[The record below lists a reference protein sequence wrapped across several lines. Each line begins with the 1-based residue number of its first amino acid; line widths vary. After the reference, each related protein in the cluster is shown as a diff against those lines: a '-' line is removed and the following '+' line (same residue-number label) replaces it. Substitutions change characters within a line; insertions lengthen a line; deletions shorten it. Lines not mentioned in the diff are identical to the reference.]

1 MEGGGITTSGLE
13 LSDIGDYKKTEDLFP
28 IANAALFTIF
38 LSIVAARLGN
48 LGGTYLNTYFDVF
61 GLEGVLSNIML
72 VVILVQIARYIYTS
86 AYGSYGKTWSPFIFI
101 CIIMSVQLVHDLV
114 FYFGMLNS
122 LPDGKNDM
130 LDIIKKYARDNSR
143 NALGGH
149 VILLGLTALVA
160 MIMKNMSDLYL
171 LLIPALV
178 LYLLPYVLSIAFK
191 KPAPPAPPPPPK
203 KDGMNDYRGY

>member
-1 MEGGGITTSGLE
+1 MEGGGITKSGLE

-86 AYGSYGKTWSPFIFI
+86 AYGSYGKAWSPFIFI
-101 CIIMSVQLVHDLV
+101 CIMMSVQLVHDLV

-178 LYLLPYVLSIAFK
+178 LYLLPFVLSIAFK
-191 KPAPPAPPPPPK
+191 KPAPPAPPPPK